1 MLITIQMAAMAIVI
15 SIVIGVPMGFLAGI
29 RHGTILD
36 RGIVT
41 LSTCGIAMPEFWVA
55 LLLAQYVAL
64 RVDWF
69 PTGGYVPLSEG
80 VIPWLQHMILPSITL
95 GLIFAAILTRMTRS
109 AMMDVLEQDYMKT
122 ARSKGQ
128 VERKVLVC
136 HGLRNAM
143 VPVITTIGVS
153 VCTLLG
159 GAVLVEEI
167 YSISGIGRLLF
178 NAIQDRDYPLD
189 VYKRQRSRR
198 WQLSW
203 PRMQPVTCKV
213 QW

>member
-1 MLITIQMAAMAIVI
+1 M
-15 SIVIGVPMGFLAGI
+15 
-29 RHGTILD
+29 
-36 RGIVT
+36 
-41 LSTCGIAMPEFWVA
+41 A

-178 NAIQDRDYPLD
+178 NAIQDRDYPLFQGLMFYIGALVVLVNVLVD
-189 VYKRQRSRR
+189 LIAVG
-198 WQLSW
+198 LN
-203 PRMQPVTCKV
+203 PRIALDK
-213 QW
+213 